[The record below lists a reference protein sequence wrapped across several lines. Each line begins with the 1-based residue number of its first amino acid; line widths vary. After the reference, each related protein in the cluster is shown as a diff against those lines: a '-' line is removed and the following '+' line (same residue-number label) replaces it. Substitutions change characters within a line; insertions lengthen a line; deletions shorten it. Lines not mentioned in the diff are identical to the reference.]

1 MLTAEFSTKMSYEES
16 EIYTDSYSRE
26 TENMFRELLSPIEPL
41 IMKIQSLLVWEKP
54 SRSAIMFLI
63 VHGIF
68 WFIAKNGCQFY
79 FCISSI
85 AALMFFVYTWRKWI
99 WPEIRV
105 PPPIPEDTDGWT
117 PVHVRLLSVP
127 EICQHLANLWIF
139 MSNNISCWLAFR
151 QDHHFLFTSL
161 NCSFLLL
168 FAAFGRLIS
177 GVTLTYIIVMSLM
190 LWPCVLYNNLFQ
202 KIYMALE
209 PLLMRLDYT
218 LKIRPWIWRNQQARK
233 TANFGSIGTSTTRDS
248 DSESE
253 ELMPTRDPKV
263 TAALA
268 RAITDSEDEG
278 MGVPDIPTP
287 RVSKESSINH
297 SDEHADFSDNSDIES
312 EFARGLGQMPSL
324 EDQLSD
330 EEATPSKPRKKKE
343 KIQFVSS
350 HFGDSTDDEVEDT
363 RLVRGMRF
371 PDLQDLSLVENSAGI
386 RETANQIVSSVMGNA
401 LSGIK
406 NLAGGNNKDSDAVDG
421 TEVKVQSSSPQQEA
435 SDASDL
441 DNDIAEEFD
450 FLEEYDVEQS

>member
-1 MLTAEFSTKMSYEES
+1 MAKEGTEFYPG
-16 EIYTDSYSRE
+16 SYSRD
-26 TENMFRELLSPIEPL
+26 TEDWFRGMLSPIEPL
-41 IMKIQSLLVWEKP
+41 IMRIQSLLVWERP
-54 SRSAIMFLI
+54 NRSVVLFVI

-79 FCISSI
+79 FCMSSI
-85 AALMFFVYTWRKWI
+85 AAVMFFVYTWRKWI

-105 PPPIPEDTDGWT
+105 PPPIPEDSDGWT

-127 EICQHLANLWIF
+127 EICQHLAQLWIF
-139 MSNNISCWLAFR
+139 MSNNVSCWAAFR
-151 QDHHFLFTSL
+151 QDHHFLFTCL

-177 GVTLTYIIVMSLM
+177 GLTLTYIIVMSLM

-202 KIYMALE
+202 KLYLALE

-233 TANFGSIGTSTTRDS
+233 TANFGSIGTTTRDS
-248 DSESE
+248 DSDSD
-253 ELMPTRDPKV
+253 ELMPTRDPQV

-278 MGVPDIPTP
+278 MGVPEVLDMVPS
-287 RVSKESSINH
+287 RESSVTPTEDQH
-297 SDEHADFSDNSDIES
+297 DFSDNSDIEA

-324 EDQLSD
+324 DHLID
-330 EEATPSKPRKKKE
+330 EEPPSQPPRTRVGE
-343 KIQFVSS
+343 IEFVSS
-350 HFGDSTDDEVEDT
+350 HFADSTDEDLEDT
-363 RLVRGMRF
+363 RLGRGMKF
-371 PDLQDLSLVENSAGI
+371 PDLQDLSLTENTAGI

-406 NLAGGNNKDSDAVDG
+406 HLAGTNSTNLDNVDG
-421 TEVKVQSSSPQQEA
+421 NETKVQSSLSQQQT
-435 SDASDL
+435 SDTSDV
-441 DNDIAEEFD
+441 DIAEEFD
-450 FLEEYDVEQS
+450 FLDEYEVEES

>member
-1 MLTAEFSTKMSYEES
+1 MSRDMTEH
-16 EIYTDSYSRE
+16 YTDSFSRQ
-26 TENMFRELLSPIEPL
+26 TEEMFRELLSPIEPL
-41 IMKIQSLLVWEKP
+41 IMKIQSLLVWERPHK
-54 SRSAIMFLI
+54 SAVMFLI

-68 WFIAKNGCQFY
+68 WFTAVNGCQFY

-85 AALMFFVYTWRKWI
+85 AAIMFFVYTWRKWI

-105 PPPIPEDTDGWT
+105 PPAIPEDPDSWT

-127 EICQHLANLWIF
+127 EICQHLAHLWIF
-139 MSNNISCWLAFR
+139 MSNNFSCWLAFR
-151 QDHHFLFTSL
+151 KDHHFLFTCL

-177 GVTLTYIIVMSLM
+177 GLTLTYIIVMSMM

-202 KIYMALE
+202 KIYIALE

-218 LKIRPWIWRNQQARK
+218 LKIRPWIWRHQQARK
-233 TANFGSIGTSTTRDS
+233 TANFGSIGTTTRDS

-278 MGVPDIPTP
+278 MSTPDIPTP
-287 RVSKESSINH
+287 RMSKEPSVNLN
-297 SDEHADFSDNSDIES
+297 DEHEDLSDTSDIEA

-324 EDQLSD
+324 EDHLTD
-330 EEATPSKPRKKKE
+330 EEILEPSLPQETKGEIK
-343 KIQFVSS
+343 FVSS
-350 HFGDSTDDEVEDT
+350 HFGDSTDDELEES
-363 RLVRGMRF
+363 RLGKGMKF
-371 PDLQDLSLVENSAGI
+371 PDLKDLSMVESSTGI

-401 LSGIK
+401 LSGIT
-406 NLAGGNNKDSDAVDG
+406 NLTQRAVGTVTNSNNEDKIDG
-421 TEVKVQSSSPQQEA
+421 KEAQVQSSLSQQRS

-441 DNDIAEEFD
+441 DIAEEFE
-450 FLEEYDVEQS
+450 FLDQYDAEEG

>member
-1 MLTAEFSTKMSYEES
+1 MSYEES

-105 PPPIPEDTDGWT
+105 
-117 PVHVRLLSVP
+117 
-127 EICQHLANLWIF
+127 
-139 MSNNISCWLAFR
+139 
-151 QDHHFLFTSL
+151 
-161 NCSFLLL
+161 
-168 FAAFGRLIS
+168 
-177 GVTLTYIIVMSLM
+177 MSLM

-209 PLLMRLDYT
+209 PVLMRLDYTLKIRPWIWRMMSLMLWPCVLYNNLFQKIYMALEPVLMRLDYT

-287 RVSKESSINH
+287 RLSKESSINH